1 MEKWREEGTTN
12 VEGYF
17 FLSGELFTS
26 TLKEYFVTLHHLF
39 KSEFKTLPLFVTN
52 EQIALVGFI
61 YPGYQS

>member
-1 MEKWREEGTTN
+1 MYKSIDGK
-12 VEGYF
+12 VEGGGDDKCGGIF

-39 KSEFKTLPLFVTN
+39 KSEFKTLPLFMTN

-61 YPGYQS
+61 